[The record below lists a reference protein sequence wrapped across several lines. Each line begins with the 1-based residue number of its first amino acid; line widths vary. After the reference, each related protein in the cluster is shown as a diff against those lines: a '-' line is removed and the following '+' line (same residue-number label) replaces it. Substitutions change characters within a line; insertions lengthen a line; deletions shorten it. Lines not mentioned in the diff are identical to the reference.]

1 MNHFLKKNIANLQ
14 GGGKK
19 GGGGGGG
26 VINIPAPPPAELQ
39 PPKLGKL
46 QTLAS
51 YSYAEI
57 IDLVSDGP
65 IEGLV
70 NQNGQYVQGSRIFE
84 SIYFDNTPVKKS
96 FEISYTGSNPVG
108 VSGYSLETA
117 ASNIS
122 GLWYRS
128 GIYFEKDFT
137 GVRASIA
144 TGTFSGNLISGVRD
158 ALIKNTTYFA
168 NNTAVNDPYLSLTY
182 APITHTGN
190 SGNLFTCPDPHIR
203 EKQWE
208 MTWERSD
215 IAKSIYKGID
225 LLKTVASSPSVYGED
240 ASDIATAKVL
250 RYNYQNWSDVKDNL
264 LPYYVDKSDNEYPIF
279 AIKFELGSPFRETV
293 LSHCGSPLAYFDV
306 NEKQTTVSSD
316 FVLNRNANLVLK
328 NDIANQVFE
337 KIEIDEVGEKTPI
350 SSLKYIDLTYARKTS
365 STNMS
370 IGGSVIV
377 FGFKD
382 GTKAPSRETIDAI
395 KNYIQSILVVKPSDE
410 KYNYNNVLTEVR
422 EGGELQS
429 PLSYFTKV
437 YVDKE
442 YGTKLSG
449 PFDVTN
455 QVLRVGNFGDD
466 SGYYVRGVAEFPLA
480 AAAPGEGSSDSRQGK
495 DFSSY
500 AGNGRSLFVESA
512 IPITHIIE
520 NPNVDQV
527 FITIG
532 VRALSDTNQIDTSL
546 DGIGSVQAGS
556 KIPSVIRFKVEIGLQ
571 DPFGKDITSSIEER
585 VYQIMGLVDSAA
597 LVDIGR
603 AEVSNILNNYKFLA
617 GSRGN
622 SELKASTE
630 IILPSVSGDSKRF
643 VRITRTTYE
652 SSSVLIR
659 REISLEKITE
669 IINAKFSY
677 PGSAII
683 GTKIDSRNI
692 STIPPR
698 SFDLRLKRILI
709 PSNYY
714 PLMPDG
720 KDKRRYKTATEF
732 DAASS
737 DGLQIYKGNWDG
749 TFKEAWADNPA
760 WVLFDML
767 IDPQYGLGS
776 FIDASQINIWELYK
790 IGRSCDAVDKNGR
803 FIGVDN
809 GYGGKEPRYSINIIM
824 ADKVNIFDTLNAIA
838 SVFRGNI
845 FYSNSYI
852 DFTDDRLKIPIME
865 FSNSNVKDGTF
876 SYTNSRKDEEFN
888 VVEVSYLDENDNFKP
903 KIEYVENSDDIR
915 KRGILRTAIDSFGVT
930 SKSLANRIGK
940 HVLYATTKE
949 NQAVSFVGG
958 SDALFLK
965 PGDLINV
972 NDELKTQQRNFGRVL
987 DIDPSNGKVF
997 INEKFP
1003 SGYVLNEIT
1012 LLAPTGTKSY
1022 EELAG
1027 MARFSGGIA
1036 FKDIFEG
1043 DIPQV
1048 QTFKISGFDNS
1059 LDFGSNLFI
1068 APKKEFKMVQF
1079 TGSSSLKT
1087 GYYSGAGEIN
1097 GYDCYSGIGSTSSS
1111 GFQIFRGSSGTY
1123 YYNPMQDA
1131 TSPENL
1137 IVTFSAVS
1145 QGSFSLLFN
1154 SFPTINIVF
1163 NTGET
1168 TGLYYIDTSSFTS
1181 ETELANG
1188 LYNQLNG
1195 VVPNVYPSVFLN
1207 TVLFWNA
1214 TSGNSSYSSWNSL
1227 SMSGVSISG
1236 GGYGSDMVPEN
1247 SGTLVTI
1254 NDHWSLSGSGFLLS
1268 GASGLSQPYLGVW
1281 QSGGCI
1287 NSPVYDNANIEFL
1300 ERVKQGSPFGIT
1312 MSGVEREI
1320 YKVTSL
1326 RESNISEYEVSAI
1339 KFDTGKFAEI
1349 ESSQNLNDFYSS
1361 FSTISPPSTTSQSA
1375 STANVYQLDTPTI
1388 TSFATGN
1395 YDGQNDSLD
1404 ILASWN
1410 SVNGASS
1417 YLVNI
1422 ISPNGSQITAS
1433 TTGINYIH
1441 YDQTQLGFYRL
1452 LVSAKN
1458 SSLGY
1463 TSRIA
1468 SSGINA
1474 FSTATFITPFI
1485 KNINIG

>member
-1 MNHFLKKNIANLQ
+1 MNHFLRKNIANLQ
-14 GGGKK
+14 GGGGK
-19 GGGGGGG
+19 GGGGGDGG
-26 VINIPAPPPAELQ
+26 SVTVSIPPPPPAELQ
-39 PPKLGKL
+39 PPQLGKL

-70 NQNGQYVQGSRIFE
+70 NQNGQYVQGSRVFE

-96 FEISYTGSNPVG
+96 FEVSYTGSNPVG

-128 GIYFEKDFT
+128 GIYIEKDFT
-137 GVRASIA
+137 GVRATIA
-144 TGTFSGNLISGVRD
+144 TGAFSGNLISGARN
-158 ALIKNTTYFA
+158 ALVKNTTYFA
-168 NNTAVNDPYLSLTY
+168 NNAAVNDPYLSLTY
-182 APITHTGN
+182 APITYTGN

-208 MTWERSD
+208 MMWERND

-225 LLKTVASSPSVYGED
+225 LLKTVASSPSIYGED
-240 ASDIATAKVL
+240 ASDIATSKIL

-264 LPYYVDKSDNEYPIF
+264 LPYYLNKSDSDYPIF

-293 LSHCGSPLAYFDV
+293 LSHCGSPLAYFDI
-306 NEKQTTVSSD
+306 NEKQVTVSSD
-316 FVLNRNANLVLK
+316 FVLNRNTNLVLK

-337 KIEIDEVGEKTPI
+337 KIEIDEVGDKVPI
-350 SSLKYIDLTYARKTS
+350 SSLKYIDLTYAKKTS

-370 IGGSVIV
+370 IGGSIIV
-377 FGFKD
+377 FGFKE

-395 KNYIQSILVVKPSDE
+395 KNYLQSILVVKPSDE

-455 QVLRVGNFGDD
+455 QVLRIGNFGDD
-466 SGYYVRGVAEFPLA
+466 SGYYIRGVAEFPFS

-500 AGNGRSLFVESA
+500 AGNGRSSFIESA
-512 IPITHIIE
+512 IPITHIVE

-546 DGIGSVQAGS
+546 VGIGSVQAGS

-571 DPFGKDITSSIEER
+571 DPFGKDIASSIEER
-585 VYQIMGLVDSAA
+585 IYQIMGLVDSAA

-630 IILPSVSGDSKRF
+630 IILPAVSGDSKRF

-669 IINAKFSY
+669 IINAKFAY

-698 SFDLRLKRILI
+698 SYDLRLKRILI

-720 KDKRRYKTATEF
+720 RDKRRYKTATEF
-732 DAASS
+732 NAASS
-737 DGLQIYKGNWDG
+737 DNLQIYKGNWDG
-749 TFKEAWADNPA
+749 TFKEAWTDNPA

-803 FIGVDN
+803 FVGVDN

-915 KRGILRTAIDSFGVT
+915 KRGILRTVIDSFGVT

-958 SDALFLK
+958 SDSLFLK
-965 PGDLINV
+965 PGDLISI
-972 NDELKTQQRNFGRVL
+972 NDELKTQQRNFGRIL
-987 DIDPSNGKVF
+987 DIDPSSGKVF

-1003 SGYVLNEIT
+1003 SGYVLNEVT

-1027 MARFSGGIA
+1027 IARFSGGIA

-1048 QTFKISGFDNS
+1048 QTFKISGYDNS

-1068 APKKEFKMVQF
+1068 KPRTEYPIVVF
-1079 TGSSSLKT
+1079 TGSSNVSGTGYFFFFFSLN
-1087 GYYSGAGEIN
+1087 GYSYYSGISN
-1097 GYDCYSGIGSTSSS
+1097 TGSYIS
-1111 GFQIFRGSSGTY
+1111 RGTY
-1123 YYNPMQDA
+1123 
-1131 TSPENL
+1131 
-1137 IVTFSAVS
+1137 I
-1145 QGSFSLLFN
+1145 
-1154 SFPTINIVF
+1154 
-1163 NTGET
+1163 
-1168 TGLYYIDTSSFTS
+1168 
-1181 ETELANG
+1181 
-1188 LYNQLNG
+1188 
-1195 VVPNVYPSVFLN
+1195 
-1207 TVLFWNA
+1207 
-1214 TSGNSSYSSWNSL
+1214 
-1227 SMSGVSISG
+1227 
-1236 GGYGSDMVPEN
+1236 
-1247 SGTLVTI
+1247 
-1254 NDHWSLSGSGFLLS
+1254 SGSGTGATTIVDNFWSLKSGSGASILYS
-1268 GASGLSQPYLGVW
+1268 GASGQSKPYSGYW
-1281 QSGGCI
+1281 NQGGCVY
-1287 NSPVYDNANIEFL
+1287 SPSIDNANMEFL

-1312 MSGVEREI
+1312 MSGIEREI

-1326 RESNISEYEVSAI
+1326 RESNINEYEVSAI

-1361 FSTISPPSTTSQSA
+1361 FATISPPSNTSQST
-1375 STANVYQLDTPTI
+1375 STANIYQLDTPTI

-1463 TSRIA
+1463 TSRTA